1 MKTCYFKRSV
11 IALSILIFLSMI
23 LYLSWGS
30 FHISFVDIIKTF
42 FNKGDIYQT
51 TTLIHIRL
59 PRMIVA
65 IMVAI
70 ALATAGALLQSISRN
85 ELVDSSIIGIN
96 AGAAFFAVL
105 YITYASANYYSELK
119 ALSIYVL
126 PFMALLGSIISAT
139 IVYKLS
145 KDETIN
151 TTKLLLIGI
160 GMNAALNALIMF
172 VTYKGGINDYNRILT
187 WTSGSLWGSGYQFV
201 LIIVPVVSILFAIV
215 LSNYKKLDILNFT
228 NEHATALGLDVD
240 KEVRKLLA
248 YAVMLAATATAFSG
262 NIGFL
267 GMLAPNIAKK
277 LVGRA
282 HRKSLIISA
291 MVSVVII
298 LVADAMARNL
308 FSPIEIPVGIIIS
321 IIGVPYFIYLLVKE
335 K

>member
-248 YAVMLAATATAFSG
+248 YAVMLAATATAFAG

>member
-42 FNKGDIYQT
+42 LNKGDIYQT

-248 YAVMLAATATAFSG
+248 YAVMLAATATAFAG